1 MCNPGVGIRHAVEPL
16 QRDQAEGE
24 RVSQE
29 VIAKE
34 INHPLV
40 SQVLFFH
47 SAVPFSHAPTTSG

>member
-16 QRDQAEGE
+16 VQAEGE

-34 INHPLV
+34 INRPPV